1 MLRAKDLKMSP
12 LFQRLFNLAREH
24 KLDRPLGRAA
34 ALVNRHY
41 NDGRFRQSDEEALAE
56 MRAFGDETA
65 ARWDMHAANGGSLKK
80 LGLTRED
87 QLKERRAAD
96 KARRE
101 YDRSTAR

>member
-41 NDGRFRQSDEEALAE
+41 NDGHSRNTDEESLLL
-56 MRAFGDETA
+56 MRAFSDETA
-65 ARWDMHAANGGSLKK
+65 ARWDMHVANGGSLKK

-101 YDRSTAR
+101 YHRSFSK